1 MSNFLTNNDLN
12 LGALYIEKTT
22 QVYQILS
29 RKIGFRN
36 PKANYLG
43 VIAKNIESGVIK
55 EFSSTVNLL
64 LTSKIIKVSKQ
75 LLQIT
80 YAASLC

>member
-22 QVYQILS
+22 QQVYQILS

-55 EFSSTVNLL
+55 EFSSGEFIANFQNY
-64 LTSKIIKVSKQ
+64 KG
-75 LLQIT
+75 
-80 YAASLC
+80 